1 MRGMVLLVL
10 LCAACSGAEP
20 GQNGESARKVVA
32 DIEISQARLRQP
44 LPGTDKSVGYFEL
57 HNNSDGT
64 VVLSSASSPVIGAIE
79 MHETAEVD
87 GLMRMRRLSE
97 VRVEAGERVVF
108 APGGK
113 HLMLFRLTALP
124 ATVPVTLLFESRPPL
139 VVEFQTFSLGEGPSL
154 RSSLR

>member
-1 MRGMVLLVL
+1 MRGLVLLVL
-10 LCAACSGAEP
+10 MCTACSGAKP

-57 HNNSDGT
+57 QNHTDGT
-64 VVLSSASSPVIGAIE
+64 MVLSGASSPAIGAIE

-97 VRVEAGERVVF
+97 VRIEAGERVVF

-113 HLMLFRLTALP
+113 HLMLFRLTELP

-139 VVEFQTFSLGEGPSL
+139 VVEFQTFSLGEVTSL
-154 RSSLR
+154 K